1 MVKGRKPTSEESEEE
16 NNRPAESDS
25 EREVASETEEEY
37 EIEDILEA
45 KHGAFP
51 GVSRTESLRVP
62 CSSKRVLR
70 VKWAILSNGR
80 TMTNN
85 IIAGSPR
92 PTQGTCH
99 VTLTVHQ
106 SSHSL
111 SVAEMHRLSSMNSGE
126 NSLRARRAGANQT

>member
-62 CSSKRVLR
+62 
-70 VKWAILSNGR
+70 
-80 TMTNN
+80 
-85 IIAGSPR
+85 
-92 PTQGTCH
+92 
-99 VTLTVHQ
+99 
-106 SSHSL
+106 
-111 SVAEMHRLSSMNSGE
+111 
-126 NSLRARRAGANQT
+126 